1 LFDRASAAMQERV
14 MSFRFAPSPNGHL
27 HLGHA
32 YSALLNARM
41 ARDAGQRF
49 LIRIEDIDTTRCTPE
64 LTAEALEDLEW
75 LGLIS
80 EAPVRHQSQHL
91 ADYREALVKLPTF
104 PCFCTRKT
112 VEAASEDKD
121 PEGQPI
127 YPGTCRALSADEVQ
141 ARIGETH
148 ALRLKTRE
156 ALESCANRL
165 FYFEGGEWIRA
176 RPEFWGD
183 VVIARKD
190 IGTSYHLAVVVDDA
204 LQEITHV
211 VRGEDLRAA
220 TSVHRLLQALLDLP
234 VPVYTHHKLI
244 GDEAGRKLSKSAGS
258 NSLRNLR
265 AEGVAAAQIRQSL
278 GFG

>member
-1 LFDRASAAMQERV
+1 MQDRP

-41 ARDAGQRF
+41 AGEAGQRC
-49 LIRIEDIDTTRCTPE
+49 LIRIEDIDTPRCTPE
-64 LTAEALEDLEW
+64 FTDAALEDLAW
-75 LGLIS
+75 LGLAS
-80 EAPVRHQSQHL
+80 DAPVRYQSRHL
-91 ADYREALVKLPTF
+91 ADYREALAKLPVF
-104 PCFCTRKT
+104 PCFCTRKE

-121 PEGQPI
+121 PEGQPL
-127 YPGTCRALSADEVQ
+127 YPGTCRTLSADEVH
-141 ARIGETH
+141 ARIAEPH

-176 RPEFWGD
+176 RPELWGD
-183 VVIARKD
+183 VIVARKD

-204 LQEITHV
+204 LQEVSHV

-234 VPVYTHHKLI
+234 VPLYTHHKLI

-258 NSLRNLR
+258 KSLRSLR
-265 AEGVAAAQIRQSL
+265 AEGVTPTQIRQAL